1 MTGVRVTTKFILVGK
16 DQCWHV
22 QVGLGWYR
30 DDPHAVELWFVRD
43 KRQWFTSRELL
54 VEALTSDEAGD
65 GDVRF
70 RRLPDRPDFVGIGLR
85 SPSGHADFL
94 APREALIELI
104 VRSEPLFRPAVDAW
118 RETWLSGV
126 VA

>member
-22 QVGLGWYR
+22 QVELGWYR

-43 KRQWFTSRELL
+43 ERQWFTARELL
-54 VEALTSDEAGD
+54 VEALTSDEAGE

-70 RRLPDRPDFVGIGLR
+70 WRLAKRPGCVGIELR
-85 SPSGHADFL
+85 SPSGHAEL
-94 APREALIELI
+94 HAPREALIDLLVE
-104 VRSEPLFRPAVDAW
+104 SEPLFRAAVDAW
-118 RETWLSGV
+118 QETWLEGV
-126 VA
+126 LA